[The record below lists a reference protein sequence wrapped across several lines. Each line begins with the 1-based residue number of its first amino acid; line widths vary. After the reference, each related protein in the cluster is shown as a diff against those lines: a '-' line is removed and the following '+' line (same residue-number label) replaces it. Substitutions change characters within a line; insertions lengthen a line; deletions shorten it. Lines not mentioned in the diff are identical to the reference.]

1 MFVPRRRPDQITP
14 TRPPK
19 KRSPLVKDTT
29 PALSEAS
36 DLNDLSSPSRLPQ
49 PTRKAPALPTTAL
62 PGPEEVL
69 QESLQKPAMHIA
81 VPTRKAPLA
90 SVKPQSLTK
99 MIPRDTGE
107 DIVDETQM
115 SILEALTLQG
125 SGFTRLKNKDR
136 KGLDLP
142 RVPAPAV
149 EKLDPKT
156 LRGLALGIPVDD
168 TADKNIPDI
177 GSNSRA
183 SSLPPRLPQFPPRPV
198 STKTAEARKNPVGPR
213 GLAYEVRTSLF
224 SLEADA
230 CSQCYRECDMLTA
243 VSKSIQGASPP
254 AIVTN
259 QLPDIKKAAQEKAMQ
274 VCDCRHSY

>member
-29 PALSEAS
+29 PTLREPSN
-36 DLNDLSSPSRLPQ
+36 LIDLSSPSRLPQ
-49 PTRKAPALPTTAL
+49 PTRKAPAPPRTAL
-62 PGPEEVL
+62 PEPKEER
-69 QESLQKPAMHIA
+69 QEIAIEPAVHIKA
-81 VPTRKAPLA
+81 STRKTPLP

-125 SGFTRLKNKDR
+125 SVFTRRKNKAR

-142 RVPAPAV
+142 RAPAPAV

-156 LRGLALGIPVDD
+156 LRGLALGIPIHDA
-168 TADKNIPDI
+168 ADKKIPEI
-177 GSNSRA
+177 GSNART
-183 SSLPPRLPQFPPRPV
+183 SSPPPRLPLLPPWPIPI
-198 STKTAEARKNPVGPR
+198 KTAEALKNAKDPR
-213 GLAYEVRTSLF
+213 GFAYEVRSTIF
-224 SLEADA
+224 S
-230 CSQCYRECDMLTA
+230 
-243 VSKSIQGASPP
+243 
-254 AIVTN
+254 
-259 QLPDIKKAAQEKAMQ
+259 
-274 VCDCRHSY
+274 